1 MRPPAESLAACNS
14 QVKDGGTRESHGRE
28 KEKCGQKLQ
37 SETDESECRMRKG
50 EERKEREKSILN
62 LTFTLFGPQTPQ
74 KKKPFTGSAY
84 LIRMPD
90 DEAAS

>member
-1 MRPPAESLAACNS
+1 
-14 QVKDGGTRESHGRE
+14 
-28 KEKCGQKLQ
+28 
-37 SETDESECRMRKG
+37 MRKG